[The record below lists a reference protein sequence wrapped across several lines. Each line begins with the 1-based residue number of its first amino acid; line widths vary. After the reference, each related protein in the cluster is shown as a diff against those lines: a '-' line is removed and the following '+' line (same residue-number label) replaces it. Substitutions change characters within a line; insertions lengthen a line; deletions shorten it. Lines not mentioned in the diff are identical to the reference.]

1 MRYMLW
7 RNEMLDSVD
16 KKILACLSEN
26 SRMNSSAIGAK
37 VNMSVS
43 AVIERIKR
51 LESTGIIKSYTVI
64 IDPAKIGRDLLAF
77 IDVSTDYL
85 PGVSATGAMD
95 EFAATHP

>member
-1 MRYMLW
+1 
-7 RNEMLDSVD
+7 MLDSVD

-64 IDPAKIGRDLLAF
+64 IDPSKIGRELLAF

-85 PGVSATGAMD
+85 PGVSATRNG
-95 EFAATHP
+95 

>member
-1 MRYMLW
+1 
-7 RNEMLDSVD
+7 MLDSVD

-26 SRMNSSAIGAK
+26 SRMNASAIGARI
-37 VNMSVS
+37 NMSVS

-64 IDPAKIGRDLLAF
+64 LDPSKIGRDLLAF

-95 EFAATHP
+95 EFAAEQEQKE